1 MFNNKKTQ
9 KRQKI
14 EENAEK
20 RKGEN
25 WKKKKCNLYFKTA
38 CTRLGKSYLE

>member
-25 WKKKKCNLYFKTA
+25 WKNSVIYILKLHA
-38 CTRLGKSYLE
+38 QGWESHI